1 MAKPSNLTQAK
12 DAYMAKRRQDIKALG
27 LPRDTTRLLL
37 AYIENAYYSGVA
49 DGLAV
54 LDRQS

>member
-12 DAYMAKRRQDIKALG
+12 DAYMAKRRQDI
-27 LPRDTTRLLL
+27 
-37 AYIENAYYSGVA
+37 ENAYYSGVS

-54 LDRQS
+54 LDRS